1 MSGTELFIIVV
12 FVLLIFGPEKLPQFG
27 RTIGQMMREFKR
39 AQETMEAVIRA
50 EVYSDRRPAGNL
62 ADVEGDEEGED
73 EEAAAS
79 PPARAPG
86 TPLLPDDTVP
96 EDTVPEDEDEDEEE
110 EE

>member
-1 MSGTELFIIVV
+1 VFGIGGTELFIIVV
-12 FVLLIFGPEKLPQFG
+12 FVLLIFGPDKLPQFG

-50 EVYSDRRPAGNL
+50 EVYSDKRPAGNL
-62 ADVEGDEEGED
+62 ADVESDEEGVD
-73 EEAAAS
+73 KEADAP

-86 TPLLPDDTVP
+86 ALLIPDDTVH
-96 EDTVPEDEDEDEEE
+96 EDEDEEE

>member
-1 MSGTELFIIVV
+1 MFGISGTELFIIVV
-12 FVLLIFGPEKLPQFG
+12 FVLLIFGPDKLPQFG

-50 EVYSDRRPAGNL
+50 EVYSDKRPAGNL

-73 EEAAAS
+73 GEGEAA
-79 PPARAPG
+79 PPARVPG

-96 EDTVPEDEDEDEEE
+96 EDEDEEE